1 LLAIVLQEGSYLN
14 AKAQNSIHT
23 SFRKLYKPQTITKDI
38 KEVYRMKKGSL
49 DLSIQAIVIIVLAM
63 TLLGLGLGFIRSQLG
78 SVTDI
83 SSEVQAQV
91 REDITGKLR
100 TSGEK
105 ISFPREV
112 SFNRGS
118 SKVVTLGVQNIGAQ
132 ALFFKLDLSFDVTNS
147 DDGYDDFNLR
157 YDQSCLQL
165 LPAESEV
172 YGINVI
178 APRTPGTFALRGN
191 ILQFQDES
199 CLQEETLGG
208 GLYATKL
215 SFITV
220 G

>member
-1 LLAIVLQEGSYLN
+1 M
-14 AKAQNSIHT
+14 T
-23 SFRKLYKPQTITKDI
+23 
-38 KEVYRMKKGSL
+38 KKGSL
-49 DLSIQAIVIIVLAM
+49 DISIQAIVIIVLAM
-63 TLLGLGLGFIRSQLG
+63 TLLGLGLGFVRTQFG
-78 SVTDI
+78 SITDI

-118 SKVVTLGVQNIGAQ
+118 AKVVTLGVQNVGGQ
-132 ALFFKLDLSFDVTNS
+132 ELFFKLNLDFDIANS
-147 DDGYDDFNLR
+147 DEGHLDFNLR
-157 YDQSCLQL
+157 YDQGCLKL

-172 YGINVI
+172 YGINVK
-178 APRTPGTFALRGN
+178 APRTPGTFALRATVT
-191 ILQFQDES
+191 QDPNSECQHQS
-199 CLQEETLGG
+199 ATGPET
-208 GLYATKL
+208 YATKL